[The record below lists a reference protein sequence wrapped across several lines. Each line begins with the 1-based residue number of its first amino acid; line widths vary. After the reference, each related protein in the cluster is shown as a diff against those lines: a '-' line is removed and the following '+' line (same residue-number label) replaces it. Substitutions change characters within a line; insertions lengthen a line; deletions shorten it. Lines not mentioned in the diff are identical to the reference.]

1 MRSGLGFHW
10 TDMCSC
16 SFTSI
21 LTSPETM
28 TKARVSLFHI
38 SLITKYTSKK
48 MWALLENLSS
58 TMAYPFDCCVLCF
71 CVTGEWILLNHTD
84 GLIPSTHTRTRFPF
98 SALLGWL
105 DMTISHGRNTA
116 TWIWSPML
124 KNKRLAKGWK
134 VKIESPQTHFKIHI
148 CECLCIKMTKILH
161 FNKIHSF
168 LFIVYLY
175 V

>member
-1 MRSGLGFHW
+1 M
-10 TDMCSC
+10 
-16 SFTSI
+16 SI
-21 LTSPETM
+21 TW
-28 TKARVSLFHI
+28 K
-38 SLITKYTSKK
+38 SLIYNGVSI
-48 MWALLENLSS
+48 WLL
-58 TMAYPFDCCVLCF
+58 CVVFLCYRRMDP
-71 CVTGEWILLNHTD
+71 TESHWWSDTQH
-84 GLIPSTHTRTRFPF
+84 THTRTRFPF